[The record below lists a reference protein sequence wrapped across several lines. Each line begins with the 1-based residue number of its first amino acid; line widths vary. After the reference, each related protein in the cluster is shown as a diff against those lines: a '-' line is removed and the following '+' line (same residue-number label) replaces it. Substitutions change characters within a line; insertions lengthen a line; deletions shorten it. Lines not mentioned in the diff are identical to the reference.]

1 MATIT
6 LNGVTYTGNH
16 VSVRGGRVLVDGKN
30 VSAGEATRITLEVHG
45 DLQAFQA
52 DNCDTVAV
60 HGAVGV
66 VSTVSGNVT
75 CGDVG
80 GAVSTVS
87 GNVNCGDIAGEVRT
101 TCGSVSR
108 R

>member
-1 MATIT
+1 
-6 LNGVTYTGNH
+6 
-16 VSVRGGRVLVDGKN
+16 
-30 VSAGEATRITLEVHG
+30 
-45 DLQAFQA
+45 
-52 DNCDTVAV
+52 
-60 HGAVGV
+60 
-66 VSTVSGNVT
+66 VT